1 MPIFAGHKMARN
13 FERDEPP
20 HTPGLMPTKK
30 HLRILWWAMVIGGPA
45 ALKLFFL
52 RADQVFETYTAALDL
67 VATGQFGH
75 HYFGTWDRSFQLPV
89 HTALVALFHLV
100 GLGTTSTLVFQVG
113 CGALT
118 ALLVHRMALHLL
130 RGTSYAGGV
139 AWVSALLTGLNP
151 FMAYY
156 QVRMVHPFAWDT
168 LLAIALLYGSLTA
181 DPARR
186 PTVVAL
192 FALGGLALLNR
203 PTLGVFLLPF
213 ALRHTRSMLSMWRPM
228 SLAVLFLLLFGP
240 LGGWVIRNHA
250 VTGRYQIT
258 SVTDQLIWIGLQES
272 TEGAGHL
279 ADGRSYWHLLCP
291 AECVLM
297 FSMDTPERSAF
308 FKAKW
313 EAETRADPSLRW
325 RMLGVKLRNF
335 WLFRSHAGLGHTT
348 AMAWGVVLFKWYAAA
363 LLLLLLAQ
371 AVVFR
376 HPGLLLVITSV
387 AALSLIQ
394 CMFYFETRHRLL
406 AEPLLM
412 MVGVA
417 TMAMLLDRWRRRP
430 GKGVIH
436 A

>member
-1 MPIFAGHKMARN
+1 MPS
-13 FERDEPP
+13 
-20 HTPGLMPTKK
+20 KK
-30 HLRILWWAMVIGGPA
+30 HARILWWAMVIGGPA
-45 ALKLFFL
+45 VLKLFFL

-75 HYFGTWDRSFQLPV
+75 HYFSTWDRSFQLPV

-100 GLGTTSTLVFQVG
+100 GLGTTSILVFQVA
-113 CGALT
+113 CGAVSAFLIQRMT
-118 ALLVHRMALHLL
+118 AHLL
-130 RGTSYAGGV
+130 HGQTYAPIV
-139 AWVSALLTGLNP
+139 AWVAALLTGINP

-156 QVRMVHPFAWDT
+156 QVRMIHPFAWDT

-186 PTVVAL
+186 STVVSL
-192 FALGGLALLNR
+192 FALCGLALLNR

-213 ALRHTRSMLSMWRPM
+213 ALRHARSMLTMWRPV
-228 SLAVLFLLLFGP
+228 SLAALFLLLFGP

-250 VTGRYQIT
+250 VTGRWQIT
-258 SVTDQLIWIGLQES
+258 SVTDQLIWIGLQEE

-313 EAETRADPSLRW
+313 EAETRTDPGLRW

-335 WLFRSHAGLGHTT
+335 WLFRSHAGLGHTK
-348 AMAWGVVLFKWYAAA
+348 ALAWGVVLFKWYAAA
-363 LLLLLLAQ
+363 LLVLLLIQVA
-371 AVVFR
+371 VFR
-376 HPGLLLVITSV
+376 HRGLLLVIASV
-387 AALSLIQ
+387 VALSLIQ
-394 CMFYFETRHRLL
+394 CVYYFETRHRLL

-417 TMAMLLDRWRRRP
+417 TLAMLLDRWRRRR
-430 GKGVIH
+430 GKAAVH